1 MKNLF
6 NKISQDEKNRILEMH
21 SVKKNVISEQR
32 SDYAMDAQSNAIA
45 RSSGIRNQKD
55 YDDVNR
61 MSHMPNKIIS
71 QEYVNLVNILD
82 NARNSSWKQSITK
95 TLFNDKDDLYNLGVA
110 ITGWTLKNPNYNP
123 TLLIASIAALF
134 RESKASP
141 AMLFKP
147 KEILGL
153 IHNIFGGDRS
163 QGFAQI
169 KPSTAKRYGISEE
182 SLYSYA
188 GSLDAVYKILSQNY
202 TTAKQYY
209 NGPTVTIFKN
219 NKLFEIPAIGGDA
232 ALHMAIASHNAG
244 EGILGEW
251 CQTNIPNIANKCNIT
266 NRVLNEQGDGS
277 AEFRMNRL
285 NRKQLNF
292 KPTTSAITNKNK
304 KIKNYFPNISGLH
317 NYMPQF
323 AIAFNNLTQIP
334 KVVNQ
339 LVSSTKQKMV

>member
-32 SDYAMDAQSNAIA
+32 SNYEMDAQSNVIA
-45 RSSGIRNQKD
+45 RSLGIRNQKYKD
-55 YDDVNR
+55 
-61 MSHMPNKIIS
+61 
-71 QEYVNLVNILD
+71 VNLVNILD

-110 ITGWTLKNPNYNP
+110 ITGWALKNPNYNP

-169 KPSTAKRYGISEE
+169 KPSTAKQYGISEE
-182 SLYSYA
+182 SLYTYA

-244 EGILGEW
+244 GGILGEW

-266 NRVLNEQGDGS
+266 SRVLKEQSVVGAPNYGTYSKSYD
-277 AEFRMNRL
+277 
-285 NRKQLNF
+285 
-292 KPTTSAITNKNK
+292 KPTTSAITNTNK

-323 AIAFNNLTQIP
+323 EIAFNNLTQIP

-339 LVSSTKQKMV
+339 LVSSTKQKMVYIHH